1 MDFSGK
7 SITRVDPQVNFNWG
21 DGSPDAA
28 IARDTFSARWTGE
41 VQAQYSQSYTF
52 YARADD
58 GVRLWVDGKL
68 LIDQWKDQGAT
79 EYSDSI
85 ALTAGQKYEIRMEY
99 YDNTLSAVAQLMWSS
114 FSTSK
119 QFVPQSQL
127 YSVPQRQS
135 LSDEAAQRNGSN

>member
-52 YARADD
+52 TRALMMVCVC
-58 GVRLWVDGKL
+58 G
-68 LIDQWKDQGAT
+68 
-79 EYSDSI
+79 S
-85 ALTAGQKYEIRMEY
+85 TA
-99 YDNTLSAVAQLMWSS
+99 SCS
-114 FSTSK
+114 
-119 QFVPQSQL
+119 
-127 YSVPQRQS
+127 
-135 LSDEAAQRNGSN
+135 